1 MKCSFCNNPHK
12 KSAAEINR
20 ANKKG
25 LKLFCSRECF
35 GKSRRLNRSEEEKK
49 ALKAEYDRKY
59 REENSVIIK
68 AKKMIY
74 NESPAGRATQKRAR
88 SKRKQYHNEYCRKPE
103 QRTKERFRRYRR
115 EGKDKLKQCLTCL
128 EEKPLIEFASGK
140 IFHDG
145 RYYLCKECD
154 SKSNEET
161 GLKTKRVIN
170 TICSISK
177 YKLSRK
183 EIAENPYMIEAKKYL
198 LSIKNLTK

>member
-1 MKCSFCNNPHK
+1 MHCAFCNNPHN
-12 KSAAEINR
+12 KSTAEINR
-20 ANKKG
+20 AKKKG
-25 LKLFCSRECF
+25 LKLFCSRECS
-35 GKSRRLNRSEEEKK
+35 GKSRRINRSEDEKK

-59 REENSVIIK
+59 REENSTIIK
-68 AKKMIY
+68 AKKIVY
-74 NESPAGRATQKRAR
+74 NESPAGREMQKRAR
-88 SKRKQYHNEYCRKPE
+88 GKKKEYHNEYCRKPE

-128 EEKPLIEFASGK
+128 KEKPLIEFASGK

-154 SKSNEET
+154 SKSIEET
-161 GLKTKRVIN
+161 GIKTKRAIY
-170 TICSISK
+170 TISSVSK
-177 YKLSRK
+177 YKLSNK

>member
-1 MKCSFCNNPHK
+1 MYCAFCNKPHG
-12 KSAAEINR
+12 KSNAEINR
-20 ANKKG
+20 ANNKG
-25 LKLFCSRECF
+25 LRLFCNRECS
-35 GKSRRLNRSEEEKK
+35 GKGRRINRSEDEKK

-59 REENSVIIK
+59 REENSLIIK
-68 AKKMIY
+68 AKKVIY

-88 SKRKQYHNEYCRKPE
+88 GKKKEYHNEYCRKPE
-103 QRTKERFRRYRR
+103 QRTKDRYRRYKR

-128 EEKPLIEFASGK
+128 EQKPIIEFASGK
-140 IFHDG
+140 IFQDG

-154 SKSNEET
+154 SKSSEET

-177 YKLSRK
+177 NKLSRK
-183 EIAENPYMIEAKKYL
+183 EIAQNPYMIEAKKYI